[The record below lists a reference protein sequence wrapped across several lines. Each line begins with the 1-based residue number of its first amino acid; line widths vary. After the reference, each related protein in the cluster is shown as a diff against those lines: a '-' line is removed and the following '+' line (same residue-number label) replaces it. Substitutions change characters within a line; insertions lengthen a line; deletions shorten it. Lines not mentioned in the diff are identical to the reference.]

1 MRLLVKKLFN
11 FKTLPI
17 FFQSTKLGT
26 VALLL
31 LLVSLLSAFF
41 AVLVNWVFGLIWL
54 IVVIIGLIYSGQA
67 LKEVS
72 ENAQEYLSGLGYR
85 ISRSEQEALIR
96 MPIGIILL
104 NDTEKIDWINPYM
117 QGYIGKRDVLGLS
130 LSDLDGNLA
139 ADVKNY
145 SDAKETNTIT
155 WQDKQ
160 FSLYVQQNL
169 RVIYMMDISE
179 YAAIATEYD
188 NHQLFSGLISVDNY
202 EEVTE
207 GMSESETS
215 TLRTYVT
222 GALSDWATTHH
233 IYLRRLNTVHY
244 VMFGYKT
251 ALQEAEKDKFSVLKA
266 IREATA
272 QQNSPV
278 TLSMGVAYGEQDI
291 IQLAKMAQ
299 TNLDLALGRGG
310 DQVVV
315 KSNQSAA
322 RFYGGAT
329 NPMEKRTRVRARMI
343 SQTVAELMEQSDN
356 IMIVGHATPD
366 LDAVGAGLGI
376 WRMAQTKN
384 KPAFVIID
392 EKTVYSDIKLLL
404 AEIRK
409 NTPDIVA
416 PGSNINDSIVDET
429 RALKLVRENTLLILI
444 DHAQSAIT
452 SAPHLLDR
460 LANRVVVIDHHRLAE
475 QGLDQKPLLTYVEP
489 YASSTSEL
497 VVEMLQ
503 YQDQSHAPIT
513 KLEATAMLGGIQI
526 DTKNFTLRTGSRTFD
541 AASYLRANGADS
553 NLIQSFMKEN
563 LTDFKSRTHLINL
576 AVVDSGNAIVTGES
590 NQTYSGL
597 ITAQAADELL
607 QISSVEASYVVTK
620 RADGRVGIS
629 ARSTGQRNVQR
640 IMEAMGGGGHLSNAA
655 TQISGETP
663 EAVTKQLK
671 EVLQAAIEAQ

>member
-1 MRLLVKKLFN
+1 MLV
-11 FKTLPI
+11 
-17 FFQSTKLGT
+17 
-26 VALLL
+26 
-31 LLVSLLSAFF
+31 
-41 AVLVNWVFGLIWL
+41 
-54 IVVIIGLIYSGQA
+54 GLIYSARA
-67 LKEVS
+67 LQEVN
-72 ENAQEYLSGLGYR
+72 ENAQEYLTGLGYR

-96 MPIGIILL
+96 MPIGLILL
-104 NDTEKIDWINPYM
+104 NPTGKIDWINPYM
-117 QGYIGKRDVLGLS
+117 QAYLEKRDVLGLT
-130 LSDLDGNLA
+130 LAQLDEQLA
-139 ADVKNY
+139 ADVKKY
-145 SDAKETNTIT
+145 SDARATNTIT
-155 WQDKQ
+155 WQGKQ

-179 YAAIATEYD
+179 YAAIATEYE

-222 GALSDWATTHH
+222 GALSDWAAERH

-244 VMFGYKT
+244 VMFGYQT
-251 ALQEAEKDKFSVLKA
+251 ALQEAENDKFSVLKA

-278 TLSMGVAYGEQDI
+278 TLSMGIAYGEQDI
-291 IQLAKMAQ
+291 IKLAKMAQ

-315 KSNQSAA
+315 KSNQAAA

-343 SQTVAELMEQSDN
+343 SQTVAELMEQADN

-376 WRMAQTKN
+376 WRMAQTQN
-384 KPAFVIID
+384 KPAFLIID
-392 EKTVYSDIKLLL
+392 EKSVYSDITLLL

-409 NTPDIVA
+409 NPPEIVA
-416 PGSNINDSIVDET
+416 PGSNINDSIVDES
-429 RALKLVRENTLLILI
+429 RAMKLVRDNTLLILV
-444 DHAQSAIT
+444 DHAQGSIT
-452 SAPHLLDR
+452 SAPNLLER
-460 LANRVVVIDHHRLAE
+460 LANRVVVIDHHRLSE
-475 QGLDQKPLLTYVEP
+475 QGLDEKPLLTYVEP

-553 NLIQSFMKEN
+553 NLIQSFMKEKF
-563 LTDFKSRTHLINL
+563 TDFKARTHLINL
-576 AVVDSGNAIVTGES
+576 AVVEANHAIVCGE
-590 NQTYSGL
+590 NDMTYSGL

-607 QISSVEASYVVTK
+607 QISGVDASFVITK

-655 TQISGETP
+655 TQIVDATTAEVN
-663 EAVTKQLK
+663 AQLL
-671 EVLQAAIEAQ
+671 EILAENVDE

>member
-104 NDTEKIDWINPYM
+104 NDTEKIDWINLYM

-222 GALSDWATTHH
+222 GALSDWATTRH

-251 ALQEAEKDKFSVLKA
+251 ALQEAEKDKFSILKA

-392 EKTVYSDIKLLL
+392 EKTVYNDIKLLL

>member
-1 MRLLVKKLFN
+1 MKKLFN

-429 RALKLVRENTLLILI
+429 RALKLVRE
-444 DHAQSAIT
+444 
-452 SAPHLLDR
+452 
-460 LANRVVVIDHHRLAE
+460 
-475 QGLDQKPLLTYVEP
+475 
-489 YASSTSEL
+489 
-497 VVEMLQ
+497 
-503 YQDQSHAPIT
+503 
-513 KLEATAMLGGIQI
+513 
-526 DTKNFTLRTGSRTFD
+526 
-541 AASYLRANGADS
+541 
-553 NLIQSFMKEN
+553 
-563 LTDFKSRTHLINL
+563 THC
-576 AVVDSGNAIVTGES
+576 
-590 NQTYSGL
+590 
-597 ITAQAADELL
+597 
-607 QISSVEASYVVTK
+607 
-620 RADGRVGIS
+620 
-629 ARSTGQRNVQR
+629 
-640 IMEAMGGGGHLSNAA
+640 
-655 TQISGETP
+655 
-663 EAVTKQLK
+663 
-671 EVLQAAIEAQ
+671 

>member
-1 MRLLVKKLFN
+1 VKKLFN

-17 FFQSTKLGT
+17 FFQNSKLGAVT
-26 VALLL
+26 LLLIFVSGMSVIFALLT
-31 LLVSLLSAFF
+31 
-41 AVLVNWVFGLIWL
+41 NWIFGLIWL
-54 IVVIIGLIYSGQA
+54 IVVIIGLVYSAQA
-67 LKEVS
+67 LREVN

-104 NDTEKIDWINPYM
+104 NEVEKIDWINPYM
-117 QGYIGKRDVLGLS
+117 QAYLNKRDVLGMTLAEFDKS
-130 LSDLDGNLA
+130 LA
-139 ADVKNY
+139 ADVKSY
-145 SDAKETNTIT
+145 SDAKVTNTIT
-155 WQDKQ
+155 WQGKQ

-179 YAAIATEYD
+179 YAAIAQEYE

-222 GALSDWATTHH
+222 GALGDWATAHH
-233 IYLRRLNTVHY
+233 IYLRRLNTIHY
-244 VMFGYKT
+244 VMFGYQT
-251 ALQEAEKDKFSVLKA
+251 ALQEAERDKFSILKA

-278 TLSMGVAYGEQDI
+278 TLSMGISYGETDI
-291 IQLAKMAQ
+291 IDLAKMAQ

-315 KSNQSAA
+315 KSNQEAA

-366 LDAVGAGLGI
+366 LDAIGAGLGI

-384 KPAFVIID
+384 KSAFVIID
-392 EKTVYSDIKLLL
+392 EKTVYSDITLLL
-404 AEIRK
+404 EEIRK
-409 NTPDIVA
+409 NPPDIVA
-416 PGSNINDSIVDET
+416 PGSNINDSIVDEA
-429 RALKLVRENTLLILI
+429 RALKLVRENTLLILV
-444 DHAQSAIT
+444 DHANAAIT
-452 SAPHLLDR
+452 SAPNLLEK

-475 QGLDQKPLLTYVEP
+475 KSLAEKPLLSYVEP

-526 DTKNFTLRTGSRTFD
+526 DTKNLTLRTGSRTFD

-553 NLIQSFMKEN
+553 NLIQSFMKEKF
-563 LTDFKSRTHLINL
+563 TDFKARTHLINL
-576 AVVDSGNAIVTGES
+576 AIVHAGSAIATGENS
-590 NQTYSGL
+590 TTYSGL

-607 QISSVEASYVVTK
+607 QISGVDASYVITK
-620 RADGRVGIS
+620 RLDGRVGVS
-629 ARSTGQRNVQR
+629 ARSTGQHNVQR
-640 IMEAMGGGGHLSNAA
+640 VMEAMGGGGHLSNAA
-655 TQISGETP
+655 TQISDMTTE
-663 EAVTKQLK
+663 EVTAQLQHILT
-671 EVLQAAIEAQ
+671 ENIEES

>member
-1 MRLLVKKLFN
+1 MKKLLD
-11 FKTLPI
+11 FKSLPI
-17 FFQSTKLGT
+17 FFQNSKLGM

-31 LLVSLLSAFF
+31 F
-41 AVLVNWVFGLIWL
+41 AVSGLSVIFALLINWIFGLIWI
-54 IVVIIGLIYSGQA
+54 IVVIIGLVYSVQA
-67 LKEVS
+67 LKEVN
-72 ENAQEYLSGLGYR
+72 EDVQEYLSGLGYR

-104 NDTEKIDWINPYM
+104 NESEKIDWINPYM
-117 QGYIGKRDVLGLS
+117 QAYLNKRDVLGLT
-130 LSDLDGNLA
+130 LDELDTQLA
-139 ADVKNY
+139 SSIKNY
-145 SDAKETNTIT
+145 SDARETNTIT
-155 WQDKQ
+155 WQNRQ

-179 YAAIATEYD
+179 YAAISQEYD
-188 NHQLFSGLISVDNY
+188 EHQLFSGLISVDNY
-202 EEVTE
+202 EEVTD

-222 GALSDWATTHH
+222 GALSEWATTHH
-233 IYLRRLNTVHY
+233 IYLRRLNTIHY
-244 VMFGYKT
+244 VMFGYQK
-251 ALQEAEKDKFSVLKA
+251 ALQEAEKDKFSILKS

-278 TLSMGVAYGEQDI
+278 TLSMGIAYGEQDI
-291 IQLAKMAQ
+291 IALAKMAQ
-299 TNLDLALGRGG
+299 THLDLALGRGG

-315 KSNQSAA
+315 KSSQEAA

-356 IMIVGHATPD
+356 IMIAGHKTPD
-366 LDAVGAGLGI
+366 LDAIGAGLGI

-384 KPAFVIID
+384 KPAFLVVD
-392 EKTVYSDIKLLL
+392 EKSVYSDITLLL
-404 AEIRK
+404 QEIRK
-409 NTPDIVA
+409 NPPDIVA
-416 PGSNINDSIVDET
+416 PGANINDSIVDEA
-429 RALKLVRENTLLILI
+429 RALKLVRNNTLLILV
-444 DHAQSAIT
+444 DHARASIT
-452 SAPHLLDR
+452 SVPQLLER

-475 QGLDQKPLLTYVEP
+475 QGLSEKPLLSYVEP

-497 VVEMLQ
+497 VVELLQ

-553 NLIQSFMKEN
+553 NLIQSFMKEKF
-563 LTDFKSRTHLINL
+563 TDFKSRTHLTNL
-576 AVVDSGNAIVTGES
+576 AIVKDGNAIVTGEDGAV
-590 NQTYSGL
+590 YSGL

-607 QISSVEASYVVTK
+607 QISGVEASYVITK
-620 RADGRVGIS
+620 RNDGRVGIS

-640 IMEAMGGGGHLSNAA
+640 VMEALDGGGHLSNAA
-655 TQISGETP
+655 TQISDVTTD
-663 EAVTKQLK
+663 EATEKLHTALA
-671 EVLQAAIEAQ
+671 EAAEE

>member
-31 LLVSLLSAFF
+31 LLVSLLSTFF

-429 RALKLVRENTLLILI
+429 RALKLVRDNTLLILI

>member
-1 MRLLVKKLFN
+1 MKKLFN

-169 RVIYMMDISE
+169 RVIYIMDISE

-553 NLIQSFMKEN
+553 NLIQSFMREN

>member
-1 MRLLVKKLFN
+1 MKKLFN

-117 QGYIGKRDVLGLS
+117 HGYIVKRDVLGLS

-489 YASSTSEL
+489 YASSTSYF

-541 AASYLRANGADS
+541 AARYLRANGADS

>member
-1 MRLLVKKLFN
+1 MKKLFN

-429 RALKLVRENTLLILI
+429 RALKLVRDNTLLILI

>member
-1 MRLLVKKLFN
+1 MKKLFN

-139 ADVKNY
+139 ADVKSY

-452 SAPHLLDR
+452 SAPHLLGR

>member
-1 MRLLVKKLFN
+1 MKKLFN

-553 NLIQSFMKEN
+553 NLIQSFMREN

>member
-1 MRLLVKKLFN
+1 MKKLFN

-251 ALQEAEKDKFSVLKA
+251 ALQEAEKDKFSVLKV

-553 NLIQSFMKEN
+553 NLIQSFMREN

>member
-1 MRLLVKKLFN
+1 MKKLFN

-251 ALQEAEKDKFSVLKA
+251 ALQEAEKDKFSILKA

>member
-1 MRLLVKKLFN
+1 MKKLFN
-11 FKTLPI
+11 FKSLPI
-17 FFQSTKLGT
+17 FFQNTKLGMVT
-26 VALLL
+26 LLL
-31 LLVSLLSAFF
+31 LLVSLMSVFF
-41 AVLVNWVFGLIWL
+41 ALLINWVFGLIWV
-54 IVVIIGLIYSGQA
+54 IVVVIGLVYSAQA
-67 LKEVS
+67 LREVN

-104 NDTEKIDWINPYM
+104 NESAKIDWINPYM
-117 QGYIGKRDVLGLS
+117 QGYLGKRDVLGMTLS
-130 LSDLDGNLA
+130 ALDSQLA
-139 ADVKNY
+139 ADIKSY
-145 SDAKETNTIT
+145 SDARETNTIT

-179 YAAIATEYD
+179 YAAIATEYED
-188 NHQLFSGLISVDNY
+188 HQLFSGLISVDNY

-222 GALSDWATTHH
+222 GALSDWAASHH

-244 VMFGYKT
+244 VLFGYQK
-251 ALQEAEKDKFSVLKA
+251 ALQDAESDKFSILKI
-266 IREATA
+266 IRETTA

-278 TLSMGVAYGEQDI
+278 TLSMGIAYGEKDI
-291 IQLAKMAQ
+291 IKLAKMAQ

-315 KSNQSAA
+315 KSNQEAA

-366 LDAVGAGLGI
+366 LDAIGAGLGI

-384 KPAFVIID
+384 KAAFVIID
-392 EKTVYSDIKLLL
+392 EKTVYSDITLLL
-404 AEIRK
+404 EEMRK
-409 NTPDIVA
+409 DPPNIVA

-429 RALKLVRENTLLILI
+429 RALKLVRDNTLLILV
-444 DHAQSAIT
+444 DHARSGIT
-452 SAPHLLDR
+452 SAPHLLER
-460 LANRVVVIDHHRLAE
+460 LTNRVVVIDHHRLAE
-475 QGLDQKPLLTYVEP
+475 NGLSEKPLLSYVEP

-526 DTKNFTLRTGSRTFD
+526 DTKNFTLRTGTRTFD

-553 NLIQSFMKEN
+553 NLIQSFMKES
-563 LTDFKSRTHLINL
+563 LSDFKARTHLVNL
-576 AVVDSGNAIVTGES
+576 AVVHDGNAIATGED
-590 NQTYSGL
+590 TVPYSGL

-607 QISSVEASYVVTK
+607 QISGVEASYVISK
-620 RADGRVGIS
+620 RSDDRVGIS

-640 IMEAMGGGGHLSNAA
+640 VMEAMGGGGRLSNAA
-655 TQISGETP
+655 TQIENMMTD
-663 EAVTKQLK
+663 EVDKQLQEILK
-671 EVLQAAIEAQ
+671 DSDDE

>member
-1 MRLLVKKLFN
+1 MKKLFN

>member
-1 MRLLVKKLFN
+1 MKKLFN

-104 NDTEKIDWINPYM
+104 NDTEKIDWINLYM

-222 GALSDWATTHH
+222 GALSDWATTRH

-251 ALQEAEKDKFSVLKA
+251 ALQEAEKDKFSILKA

-392 EKTVYSDIKLLL
+392 EKTVYNDIKLLL